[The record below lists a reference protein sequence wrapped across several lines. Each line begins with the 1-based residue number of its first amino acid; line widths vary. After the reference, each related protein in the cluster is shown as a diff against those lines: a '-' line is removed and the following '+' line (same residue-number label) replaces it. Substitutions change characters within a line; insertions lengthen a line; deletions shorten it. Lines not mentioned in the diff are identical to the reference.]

1 MSLKNELKTFIKE
14 TLRIPLVG
22 IAAADDIAVEHTMR
36 ISYVLQQFSKA
47 TPLAEGSDSI
57 LQPRD
62 FLDKARSVIIIGMPA
77 YFGKTA
83 SFEECRKDLL
93 GKVEPSHVNT
103 LFLQNGA
110 ERNDAV
116 CSFFTD
122 RGLQCVPVFGLQF
135 PIKLLAS
142 QCGVGFYGKN
152 SIIQHPEY
160 GAWISLSAFIT
171 DAELEPDE
179 PITGECGSCEQ
190 CLKACPTGA
199 LFAPYQCDVNR
210 CMDFHL
216 GHNKKFIPYS
226 IRDKTGSLLGE
237 GCTICRDVCPK
248 NHNLSEVNGFEA
260 PSRLLY
266 PPLLTMLDMSDEEWE
281 NGFAMTLMGFFL
293 MDRRYLKRNACIA
306 LGNFKDPR
314 AIEALATVLKNGED
328 EVRGYAAWALGSIGG
343 EKTVA
348 ILKAAA
354 LKEQNEQVLEEISA
368 ALSATQS

>member
-62 FLDKARSVIIIGMPA
+62 FLDEARSVIIIGMPA

-248 NHNLSEVNGFEA
+248 NHKLAEVIGFEA
-260 PSRLLY
+260 PLSLLY

-293 MDRRYLKRNACIA
+293 MDKRYLKRNACIA
-306 LGNFKDPR
+306 LGNFRDTR

-343 EKTVA
+343 AEA
-348 ILKAAA
+348 EIFLHSAAA
-354 LKEQNEQVLEEISA
+354 MEINRQVQQEIA
-368 ALSATQS
+368 DALSAAQS

>member
-1 MSLKNELKTFIKE
+1 MSLKNELNSFIKE

-22 IAAADDIAVEHTMR
+22 VAAADDIAVEHTMR

-116 CSFFTD
+116 CSFFTN

-171 DAELEPDE
+171 DAMLEPDE

-248 NHNLSEVNGFEA
+248 NHNLSEVIGFEA
-260 PSRLLY
+260 PASLLY
-266 PPLLTMLDMSDEEWE
+266 PPLLAMLDMSDEEWE

-293 MDRRYLKRNACIA
+293 MDKRYLKRNACIA
-306 LGNFKDPR
+306 LGNFRDTR
-314 AIEALATVLKNGED
+314 AIAALATVLKNGED